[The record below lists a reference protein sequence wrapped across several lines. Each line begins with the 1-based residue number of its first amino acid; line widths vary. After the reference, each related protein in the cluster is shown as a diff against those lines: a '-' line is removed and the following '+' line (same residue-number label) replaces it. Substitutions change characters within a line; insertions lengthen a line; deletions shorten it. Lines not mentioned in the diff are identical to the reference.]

1 MICKNCGQE
10 VQEGDAFCQNCG
22 SPVTVEEQ
30 EEKDTTK
37 VNLTKSQNS
46 EENSILRYITIT
58 LKVTVVRHMTSL
70 IPIIRHIISLI
81 QKLQPPCSR
90 KIKKR
95 SLIHLL

>member
-46 EENSILRYITIT
+46 EENSIQSEIGRASCRER
-58 LKVTVVRHMTSL
+58 V
-70 IPIIRHIISLI
+70 
-81 QKLQPPCSR
+81 
-90 KIKKR
+90 
-95 SLIHLL
+95 